1 MTKNIFKITISLF
14 TLVLFGCSDAKT
26 EKLIADT
33 EFVETLMSD
42 MTLKEKIGQMTQVDR
57 QFLNDISDI
66 SKYGFGSL
74 LSGGGSTPA
83 TNEPKAWAD
92 MYDSYQREALKTR
105 LKIPLIYGIDAVHGH
120 NNVVGATIF
129 PHNIGLGATRDAAL
143 VESVARATALEVA
156 ATGMDWDFA
165 PCLAV
170 PDDYRWGRT
179 YEGFSE
185 DTDLVSQLG
194 GAAVRGYQSTDISNP
209 QSVLACAKHFIG
221 DGGTTFGTWLNN
233 LIDRGNL
240 AISEEELRKRHLPPF
255 QKAIDE
261 GVATFMAAYNTWND
275 VKCHANKFLLTDL
288 LKEELGFKGFVVSDW
303 AAIEEIPGDYKS
315 DIITSINA
323 GIDLVMVP
331 GSLYG
336 QNHYKTFIKLLKE
349 SIEEGS
355 IPMSRIDDAVNRILS
370 VKYDLGLFNEPY
382 GNIEYASHV
391 GSEKH
396 RELARKAVRKSMV
409 LLKNESNILPLN
421 KNEKL
426 TVVGS
431 GANNLGMQNG
441 GWTVEW
447 QGRFTPDLEIMDEDK
462 NGKVEKSELLSFM
475 KEIYDKKFDKGAAE
489 NWFKEMD
496 KNSDGQVDQG
506 EMLAFERAK
515 PFQPEGTSI
524 LNAIS
529 SALNNKKMINYDP
542 RADNLSKGQTVV
554 AVIGEY
560 PYAEGYGDNPTIS
573 LNPFDKA
580 VLQKCYEAGSKVIV
594 IMLSGR
600 PLIISEH
607 IDKWSGF
614 LAAWLPG
621 MAGEGIADVIFG
633 DHEPTGKLSYSW
645 PKDISQ
651 LPLNV
656 GDPDY
661 EPLFPFGYG
670 LSY

>member
-105 LKIPLIYGIDAVHGH
+105 LQIPLIYGIDAVHGH

-143 VESVARATALEVA
+143 VEAVARATALEVA

-221 DGGTTFGTWLNN
+221 DGGTTFGTGLNN

-288 LKEELGFKGFVVSDW
+288 LKDELGFKGFVVSDW

-323 GIDLVMVP
+323 GIDMVMVP
-331 GSLYG
+331 GAVKFGNESFENFL
-336 QNHYKTFIKLLKE
+336 KLLEE
-349 SIEEGS
+349 SVQEGS
-355 IPMSRIDDAVNRILS
+355 IPMERIDDAVKRILLIKKQS
-370 VKYDLGLFNEPY
+370 GLFDRPFSDQQLLAH
-382 GNIEYASHV
+382 I
-391 GSEKH
+391 GSDKH
-396 RELARKAVRKSMV
+396 RQIAREAVRKSMV
-409 LLKNESNILPLN
+409 LLKNKDGILPLP
-421 KNEKL
+421 KEGK
-426 TVVGS
+426 TIIVAGR
-431 GANNLGMQNG
+431 GADNIGMQSG
-441 GWTVEW
+441 GWTISW
-447 QGRFTPDLEIMDEDK
+447 QGDMGQTTDGTTILDAIKSAVSPGTVVEYTPDGTAYTGDLAVVVV
-462 NGKVEKSELLSFM
+462 GEK
-475 KEIYDKKFDKGAAE
+475 
-489 NWFKEMD
+489 
-496 KNSDGQVDQG
+496 
-506 EMLAFERAK
+506 
-515 PFQPEGTSI
+515 
-524 LNAIS
+524 
-529 SALNNKKMINYDP
+529 
-542 RADNLSKGQTVV
+542 
-554 AVIGEY
+554 
-560 PYAEGYGDNPTIS
+560 PYAEMQGDRKD
-573 LNPFDKA
+573 LKLDKEDLDVIKRFKENDIPVVV
-580 VLQKCYEAGSKVIV
+580 VL
-594 IMLSGR
+594 LSGR
-600 PLIISEH
+600 PMIITDEIEKWDGLI
-607 IDKWSGF
+607 
-614 LAAWLPG
+614 AAWLPG
-621 MAGEGIADVIFG
+621 TEGSGVADVLFG
-633 DHEPTGKLSYSW
+633 DYNPTGKLSFSW
-645 PKDISQ
+645 PKNINQ
-651 LPLNV
+651 
-656 GDPDY
+656 
-661 EPLFPFGYG
+661 FPINPEDDHLYSFGFG

>member
-105 LKIPLIYGIDAVHGH
+105 LQIPLIYGIDAVHGH

-143 VESVARATALEVA
+143 VEAVARATALEVA

-221 DGGTTFGTWLNN
+221 DGGTTFGTGLNN

-240 AISEEELRKRHLPPF
+240 AISEEELRERHLPPF

-288 LKEELGFKGFVVSDW
+288 LKDELGFKGFVVSDW

-323 GIDLVMVP
+323 GIDMVMVP
-331 GSLYG
+331 GAVKFGNESFENFL
-336 QNHYKTFIKLLKE
+336 KLLEE
-349 SIEEGS
+349 SVQEGS
-355 IPMSRIDDAVNRILS
+355 IPMERIDDAVKRILLIKKQS
-370 VKYDLGLFNEPY
+370 GLFDRPFSDQQLLAH
-382 GNIEYASHV
+382 I
-391 GSEKH
+391 GSDKH
-396 RELARKAVRKSMV
+396 RQIAREAVRKSMV
-409 LLKNESNILPLN
+409 LLKNKDGILPLP
-421 KNEKL
+421 KEGK
-426 TVVGS
+426 TIIVAGR
-431 GANNLGMQNG
+431 GADNIGMQSG
-441 GWTVEW
+441 GWTISW
-447 QGRFTPDLEIMDEDK
+447 QGDMGQTTDGTTILDAIKSAVSPGTVVEYTPDGTAYTGDLAVVVV
-462 NGKVEKSELLSFM
+462 GEK
-475 KEIYDKKFDKGAAE
+475 
-489 NWFKEMD
+489 
-496 KNSDGQVDQG
+496 
-506 EMLAFERAK
+506 
-515 PFQPEGTSI
+515 
-524 LNAIS
+524 
-529 SALNNKKMINYDP
+529 
-542 RADNLSKGQTVV
+542 
-554 AVIGEY
+554 
-560 PYAEGYGDNPTIS
+560 PYAEMQGDRKD
-573 LNPFDKA
+573 LKLDKEDLDVIKRFKENDIPVVV
-580 VLQKCYEAGSKVIV
+580 VL
-594 IMLSGR
+594 LSGR
-600 PLIISEH
+600 PMIITDEIEKWDGLI
-607 IDKWSGF
+607 
-614 LAAWLPG
+614 AAWLPG
-621 MAGEGIADVIFG
+621 TEGSGVADVLFG
-633 DHEPTGKLSYSW
+633 DYNPTGKLSFSW
-645 PKDISQ
+645 PKNMNQ
-651 LPLNV
+651 
-656 GDPDY
+656 
-661 EPLFPFGYG
+661 FPINPEDDHLYSFGFG

>member
-105 LKIPLIYGIDAVHGH
+105 LQIPLIYGIDAVHGH

-143 VESVARATALEVA
+143 VEAVARATALEVA

-221 DGGTTFGTWLNN
+221 DGGTTFGTGLNN

-288 LKEELGFKGFVVSDW
+288 LKDELGFKGFVVSDW

-323 GIDLVMVP
+323 GIDMVMVP
-331 GSLYG
+331 GAVKFGNESFENFL
-336 QNHYKTFIKLLKE
+336 KLLEE
-349 SIEEGS
+349 SVQEGS
-355 IPMSRIDDAVNRILS
+355 IPMERIDDAVKRILLIKKQS
-370 VKYDLGLFNEPY
+370 GLFDRPFSDQQLLAH
-382 GNIEYASHV
+382 I
-391 GSEKH
+391 GSDKH
-396 RELARKAVRKSMV
+396 RQIAREAVRKSMV
-409 LLKNESNILPLN
+409 LLKNKDGILPLP
-421 KNEKL
+421 KEGK
-426 TVVGS
+426 TIIVAGR
-431 GANNLGMQNG
+431 GADNIGMQSG
-441 GWTVEW
+441 GWTISW
-447 QGRFTPDLEIMDEDK
+447 QGDMGQTTDGTTILDAIKSAVSSGTVVEYTPDGTAYTGDLAVVVV
-462 NGKVEKSELLSFM
+462 GEK
-475 KEIYDKKFDKGAAE
+475 
-489 NWFKEMD
+489 
-496 KNSDGQVDQG
+496 
-506 EMLAFERAK
+506 
-515 PFQPEGTSI
+515 
-524 LNAIS
+524 
-529 SALNNKKMINYDP
+529 
-542 RADNLSKGQTVV
+542 
-554 AVIGEY
+554 
-560 PYAEGYGDNPTIS
+560 PYAEMQGDRKD
-573 LNPFDKA
+573 LKLDKEDLDVIKRFKENDIPVVV
-580 VLQKCYEAGSKVIV
+580 VL
-594 IMLSGR
+594 LSGR
-600 PLIISEH
+600 PMIITDEIEKWDGLI
-607 IDKWSGF
+607 
-614 LAAWLPG
+614 AAWLPG
-621 MAGEGIADVIFG
+621 TEGSGVADVLFG
-633 DHEPTGKLSYSW
+633 DYNPTGKLSFSW
-645 PKDISQ
+645 PKNMNQ
-651 LPLNV
+651 
-656 GDPDY
+656 
-661 EPLFPFGYG
+661 FPINPEDDHLYSFGFG

>member
-105 LKIPLIYGIDAVHGH
+105 LQIPLIYGIDAVHGH

-143 VESVARATALEVA
+143 VEAVARATALEVA

-221 DGGTTFGTWLNN
+221 DGGTTFGTGLNN

-288 LKEELGFKGFVVSDW
+288 LKDELGFKGFVVSDW

-323 GIDLVMVP
+323 GIDMVMVP
-331 GSLYG
+331 GAVKFGNESFENFL
-336 QNHYKTFIKLLKE
+336 KLLEE
-349 SIEEGS
+349 SVQEGS
-355 IPMSRIDDAVNRILS
+355 IPMERIDDAVKRILLIKKQS
-370 VKYDLGLFNEPY
+370 GLFDRPFSNQQLLAH
-382 GNIEYASHV
+382 I
-391 GSEKH
+391 GSDKH
-396 RELARKAVRKSMV
+396 RQIAREAVRKSMV
-409 LLKNESNILPLN
+409 LLKNKDGILPLP
-421 KNEKL
+421 KEGK
-426 TVVGS
+426 TIIVAGR
-431 GANNLGMQNG
+431 GADNIGMQSG
-441 GWTVEW
+441 GWTISW
-447 QGRFTPDLEIMDEDK
+447 QGDMGQTTDGTTILDAIKSAVSPGTVVEYTPDGTAYTGDLAVVVV
-462 NGKVEKSELLSFM
+462 GEK
-475 KEIYDKKFDKGAAE
+475 
-489 NWFKEMD
+489 
-496 KNSDGQVDQG
+496 
-506 EMLAFERAK
+506 
-515 PFQPEGTSI
+515 
-524 LNAIS
+524 
-529 SALNNKKMINYDP
+529 
-542 RADNLSKGQTVV
+542 
-554 AVIGEY
+554 
-560 PYAEGYGDNPTIS
+560 PYAEMQGDRKD
-573 LNPFDKA
+573 LKLDKEDLDVIKRFKENDIPVVV
-580 VLQKCYEAGSKVIV
+580 VL
-594 IMLSGR
+594 LSGR
-600 PLIISEH
+600 PMIITDEIEKWDGLI
-607 IDKWSGF
+607 
-614 LAAWLPG
+614 AAWLPG
-621 MAGEGIADVIFG
+621 TEGSGVADVLFG
-633 DHEPTGKLSYSW
+633 DYNPTGKLSFSW
-645 PKDISQ
+645 PKNMNQ
-651 LPLNV
+651 
-656 GDPDY
+656 
-661 EPLFPFGYG
+661 FPINPEDDHLYSFGFG

>member
-105 LKIPLIYGIDAVHGH
+105 LQIPLIYGIDAVHGH

-143 VESVARATALEVA
+143 VEAVARATALEVA

-221 DGGTTFGTWLNN
+221 DGGTTFGTGLNN

-288 LKEELGFKGFVVSDW
+288 LKDELGFKGFVVSDW

-323 GIDLVMVP
+323 GIDMVMVP
-331 GSLYG
+331 GAVKFGNESFENFL
-336 QNHYKTFIKLLKE
+336 KLLEE
-349 SIEEGS
+349 SVQEGS
-355 IPMSRIDDAVNRILS
+355 IPMERIDDAVKRILLIKKQS
-370 VKYDLGLFNEPY
+370 GLFDRPFSDQQLLAH
-382 GNIEYASHV
+382 I
-391 GSEKH
+391 GSDKH
-396 RELARKAVRKSMV
+396 RQIAREAVRKSMV
-409 LLKNESNILPLN
+409 LLKNKDGILPLP
-421 KNEKL
+421 KEGK
-426 TVVGS
+426 TIIVAGR
-431 GANNLGMQNG
+431 GADNIGMQSG
-441 GWTVEW
+441 GWTISW
-447 QGRFTPDLEIMDEDK
+447 QGDMGQTTDGTTILDAIKSAVSPGTVVEYTPDGTAYTGDLAVVVV
-462 NGKVEKSELLSFM
+462 GEK
-475 KEIYDKKFDKGAAE
+475 
-489 NWFKEMD
+489 
-496 KNSDGQVDQG
+496 
-506 EMLAFERAK
+506 
-515 PFQPEGTSI
+515 
-524 LNAIS
+524 
-529 SALNNKKMINYDP
+529 
-542 RADNLSKGQTVV
+542 
-554 AVIGEY
+554 
-560 PYAEGYGDNPTIS
+560 PYAEMQGDRKD
-573 LNPFDKA
+573 LKLDKEDLDVIKRLKENDIPVVV
-580 VLQKCYEAGSKVIV
+580 VL
-594 IMLSGR
+594 LSGR
-600 PLIISEH
+600 PMIITDEIEKWDGLI
-607 IDKWSGF
+607 
-614 LAAWLPG
+614 AAWLPG
-621 MAGEGIADVIFG
+621 TEGSGVADVLFG
-633 DHEPTGKLSYSW
+633 DYNPTGKLSFSW
-645 PKDISQ
+645 PKNMNQ
-651 LPLNV
+651 
-656 GDPDY
+656 
-661 EPLFPFGYG
+661 FPINPEDDHLYSFGFG

>member
-105 LKIPLIYGIDAVHGH
+105 LQIPLIYGIDAVHGH

-143 VESVARATALEVA
+143 VEAVARATALEVA

-194 GAAVRGYQSTDISNP
+194 GAAVRGYQSTDINNP

-221 DGGTTFGTWLNN
+221 DGGTTFGTGLNN

-288 LKEELGFKGFVVSDW
+288 LKDELGFKGFVVSDW

-323 GIDLVMVP
+323 GIDMVMVP
-331 GSLYG
+331 GAVKFGNESFENFL
-336 QNHYKTFIKLLKE
+336 KLLEE
-349 SIEEGS
+349 SVQEGS
-355 IPMSRIDDAVNRILS
+355 IPMERIDDAVKRILLIKKQS
-370 VKYDLGLFNEPY
+370 GLFDRPFSDQQLLAH
-382 GNIEYASHV
+382 I
-391 GSEKH
+391 GSDKH
-396 RELARKAVRKSMV
+396 RQIAREAVRKSMV
-409 LLKNESNILPLN
+409 LLKNKDGILPLP
-421 KNEKL
+421 KEGK
-426 TVVGS
+426 TIIVAGR
-431 GANNLGMQNG
+431 GADNIGMQSG
-441 GWTVEW
+441 GWTISW
-447 QGRFTPDLEIMDEDK
+447 QGDMGQTTDGTTILDAIKSAVSPGTVVEYTPDGTAYTGDLAVVVV
-462 NGKVEKSELLSFM
+462 GEK
-475 KEIYDKKFDKGAAE
+475 
-489 NWFKEMD
+489 
-496 KNSDGQVDQG
+496 
-506 EMLAFERAK
+506 
-515 PFQPEGTSI
+515 
-524 LNAIS
+524 
-529 SALNNKKMINYDP
+529 
-542 RADNLSKGQTVV
+542 
-554 AVIGEY
+554 
-560 PYAEGYGDNPTIS
+560 PYAEMQGDRKD
-573 LNPFDKA
+573 LKLDKEDLDVIKRFKENDIPVVV
-580 VLQKCYEAGSKVIV
+580 VL
-594 IMLSGR
+594 LSGR
-600 PLIISEH
+600 PMIITDEIEKWDGLI
-607 IDKWSGF
+607 
-614 LAAWLPG
+614 AAWLPG
-621 MAGEGIADVIFG
+621 TEGSGVADVLFG
-633 DHEPTGKLSYSW
+633 DYNPTGKLSFSW
-645 PKDISQ
+645 PKNINQ
-651 LPLNV
+651 
-656 GDPDY
+656 
-661 EPLFPFGYG
+661 FPINPEDDHLYSFGFG

>member
-1 MTKNIFKITISLF
+1 MTKNIIKITISLF

-105 LKIPLIYGIDAVHGH
+105 LQIPLIYGIDAVHGH

-143 VESVARATALEVA
+143 VEAVARATALEVA

-221 DGGTTFGTWLNN
+221 DGGTTFGTGLNN

-288 LKEELGFKGFVVSDW
+288 LKDELGFKGFVVSDW

-323 GIDLVMVP
+323 GIDMVMVP
-331 GSLYG
+331 GAVKFGNESFENFL
-336 QNHYKTFIKLLKE
+336 KLLEE
-349 SIEEGS
+349 SVQEGS
-355 IPMSRIDDAVNRILS
+355 IPMERIDDAVKRILLIKKQS
-370 VKYDLGLFNEPY
+370 GLFDRPFSDQQLLAH
-382 GNIEYASHV
+382 I
-391 GSEKH
+391 GSDKH
-396 RELARKAVRKSMV
+396 RQIAREAVRKSMV
-409 LLKNESNILPLN
+409 LLKNKDGILPLP
-421 KNEKL
+421 KEGK
-426 TVVGS
+426 TIIVAGR
-431 GANNLGMQNG
+431 GADNIGMQSG
-441 GWTVEW
+441 GWTISW
-447 QGRFTPDLEIMDEDK
+447 QGDMGQTTDGTTILDAIKSAVSPGTVVEYTPDGTAYTGDLAVVVV
-462 NGKVEKSELLSFM
+462 GEK
-475 KEIYDKKFDKGAAE
+475 
-489 NWFKEMD
+489 
-496 KNSDGQVDQG
+496 
-506 EMLAFERAK
+506 
-515 PFQPEGTSI
+515 
-524 LNAIS
+524 
-529 SALNNKKMINYDP
+529 
-542 RADNLSKGQTVV
+542 
-554 AVIGEY
+554 
-560 PYAEGYGDNPTIS
+560 PYAEMQGDRKD
-573 LNPFDKA
+573 LKLDKEDLDVIKRFKENDIPVVV
-580 VLQKCYEAGSKVIV
+580 VL
-594 IMLSGR
+594 LSGR
-600 PLIISEH
+600 PMIITDEIEKWDGLI
-607 IDKWSGF
+607 
-614 LAAWLPG
+614 AAWLPG
-621 MAGEGIADVIFG
+621 TEGSGVADVLFG
-633 DHEPTGKLSYSW
+633 DYNPTGKLSFSW
-645 PKDISQ
+645 PKNMNQ
-651 LPLNV
+651 
-656 GDPDY
+656 
-661 EPLFPFGYG
+661 FPINPEDDHLYSFGFG